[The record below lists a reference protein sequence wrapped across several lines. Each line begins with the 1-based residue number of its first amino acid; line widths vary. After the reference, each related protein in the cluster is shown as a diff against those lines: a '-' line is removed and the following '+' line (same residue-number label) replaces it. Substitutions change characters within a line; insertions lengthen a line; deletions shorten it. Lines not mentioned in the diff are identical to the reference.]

1 MAKEGGV
8 TGKGFVKGDPR
19 INRKGRPKS
28 FDKLRD
34 LAQQIAG
41 EIALFPGATPDDE
54 PQPVTHNGRPL
65 TTTEMIL
72 RDWAYSFD
80 QRKQQ
85 QFMEIAFGKVPT
97 VTEITGKDGG
107 PVQTKDVSLSDDER
121 ADRIA
126 ALLDKARAKRTR
138 QADS

>member
-1 MAKEGGV
+1 
-8 TGKGFVKGDPR
+8 
-19 INRKGRPKS
+19 
-28 FDKLRD
+28 
-34 LAQQIAG
+34 
-41 EIALFPGATPDDE
+41 
-54 PQPVTHNGRPL
+54 
-65 TTTEMIL
+65 MIL

-80 QRKQQ
+80 QKKQQ

-97 VTEITGKDGG
+97 ITEITGKDGG